1 MPPRRNPKKA
11 KDANA
16 PAAPPSIVDVW
27 GKFFT
32 IPPVDVFQE
41 PVNEWALE
49 TLQQIREYRDELKEQ
64 LEECV
69 AKKMKKTPKKLA
81 FKMPAI
87 PKPSGRRID
96 FGADEEVG
104 TAPQPTAPAA
114 PTPPVAPA
122 PPAATTPR
130 SAPRTVPRTPAIAEK
145 SVDETM
151 RPFHTSKR
159 VIPATPSPRHLQAS
173 SPAVYRPPLMAPS
186 MGTASTPTARPMLT
200 PVAAS
205 SNLLSLQLP
214 PCFQSA
220 GRTFTTKPREA
231 KSPARNA
238 DRLEAKRKAEEER
251 RLMLEEAQRKQQE
264 AERRRQEYLQH
275 EKERHARENNQRKQR
290 VVLRNKAKQQQDEQ
304 QREEKKRQEDR
315 IRKFHEAQRTPNKQ
329 TPTKLLHA
337 AHPPATPRQKAVP
350 IKRSKPSHD
359 EPMPEVEHQ
368 YVEEVEDMQ
377 VDEINPP
384 SSIHPP
390 SPPAAGPSREPPA
403 VELELEVVQTVVTV
417 VQEFESAMNISG
429 PIDQPLTQGYSV
441 AEADNEETRVEQP
454 PTEEADRTKVVAH
467 PRVPPTRLEESKDDE
482 TEDSTAMEAEAV
494 EQSTQRSKEATP
506 NETAAKPPPAESVVL
521 EESPFDEEDEKENAQ
536 AAVPET
542 PVAAPRNKPNESV
555 YEMTPDKIYLPSTEH
570 DYNVRDLT
578 SGDETDDE
586 ENPRKRVP
594 KWAEKNCLGLHV
606 RDLLRRIDDPSVY
619 FGQIKP
625 PKMDV
630 LFPATVQKYQELP
643 NETTVWDSPIW
654 QPRRASLKK

>member
-16 PAAPPSIVDVW
+16 RDAPPSIIDVW

-32 IPPVDVFQE
+32 IPPVEVFQE
-41 PVNEWALE
+41 PVNEWALD
-49 TLQQIREYRDELKEQ
+49 TLQQIREYRDELKDQ

-69 AKKMKKTPKKLA
+69 AKKMKKDAQEARLQDARHPEADRAADRFRGRRGSGDRTA
-81 FKMPAI
+81 ASRSSRSHSARGAHA
-87 PKPSGRRID
+87 SGRRH
-96 FGADEEVG
+96 
-104 TAPQPTAPAA
+104 AA
-114 PTPPVAPA
+114 VPRRARCARTPPVVANK
-122 PPAATTPR
+122 T
-130 SAPRTVPRTPAIAEK
+130 
-145 SVDETM
+145 VDETM

-173 SPAVYRPPLMAPS
+173 SPAVNRPPLAAPS
-186 MGTASTPTARPMLT
+186 MGTSLHADRPPDPHAR
-200 PVAAS
+200 
-205 SNLLSLQLP
+205 NGK
-214 PCFQSA
+214 FQSSSLLPISPLAFSLA

-231 KSPARNA
+231 KSPARNV
-238 DRLEAKRKAEEER
+238 DRLEAKRKEEEER

-329 TPTKLLHA
+329 TPTKLLQV
-337 AHPPATPRQKAVP
+337 AHPPVTPRQKAIP
-350 IKRSKPSHD
+350 TKRSKPSHD

-368 YVEEVEDMQ
+368 HVDEEQEEPVEEMQ
-377 VDEINPP
+377 VEEFNPP

-390 SPPAAGPSREPPA
+390 SPPAAGPSHEPPA
-403 VELELEVVQTVVTV
+403 VEIEVEVEVEVVQTR
-417 VQEFESAMNISG
+417 
-429 PIDQPLTQGYSV
+429 P
-441 AEADNEETRVEQP
+441 
-454 PTEEADRTKVVAH
+454 
-467 PRVPPTRLEESKDDE
+467 
-482 TEDSTAMEAEAV
+482 
-494 EQSTQRSKEATP
+494 KEATP
-506 NETAAKPPPAESVVL
+506 NETAAKQPPAESVVL

-555 YEMTPDKIYLPSTEH
+555 YGMTPDKIYLPSTEH
-570 DYNVRDLT
+570 DYN
-578 SGDETDDE
+578 
-586 ENPRKRVP
+586 NPRKRVP
-594 KWAEKNCLGLHV
+594 KWAEKNHLGPHV
-606 RDLLRRIDDPSVY
+606 RDLLRRIDDPSLY

-625 PKMDV
+625 PKMDL

-643 NETTVWDSPIW
+643 NETTVWDSPIS
-654 QPRRASLKK
+654 QPRRAPLKK